1 MSFGSAKYYEEYKQ
15 NEVST
20 SNQGKLILMMY
31 EGAIRNV
38 TQALACLEKKNVAGK
53 SVHISKTVSIINE
66 LSMALN
72 MKKGG
77 EVAEKLE
84 RLYQHLMRQLTLAN
98 IKAEPKILLSTLK
111 VLTTLQ
117 SGWEEIVRKTPA
129 PTQNPSQAQTIST
142 PPLALSQPVT
152 PPPAHKRI
160 TARC

>member
-1 MSFGSAKYYEEYKQ
+1 MSFGSAKCYEEYKQ

-20 SNQGKLILMMY
+20 SNQGKLILLMY

-53 SVHISKTVSIINE
+53 SVHISKTVNIINE

-72 MKKGG
+72 IKKGG

-98 IKAEPKILLSTLK
+98 IKAEPKILLSTLRI
-111 VLTTLQ
+111 LTTLQ
-117 SGWEEIVRKTPA
+117 GGWEEIVGKTPTS
-129 PTQNPSQAQTIST
+129 TQNPPQIQTISNTT
-142 PPLALSQPVT
+142 PALSQPVT
-152 PPPAHKRI
+152 PPPTHKRI